1 MALLKSY
8 TCSKCAGVLFFD
20 SDQEFFEC
28 PFCGTGFDA
37 VDFHGDELLDQGEE
51 CLKQSDFAGAK
62 EKFIK
67 ILEKDPSNFAA
78 LKGRILSEAR
88 CTSTEGLKDPEFYK
102 KCRLSPVR
110 AAVNTAVD
118 RSPEFAVDYF
128 AKLSQMVSIAEELAQ
143 VEDEQSVVKRSL
155 DETSVGISRRFL
167 SNSRQSFKHSL
178 IIMGAA
184 VAFASVY
191 HFVQMLAAGITDW
204 TFFLVIEGL
213 MVLVYGAFFL
223 AFFFI
228 TRAERKR
235 AEAPHRIMVQ
245 ASNNA
250 SSAGYKAEGL
260 KKEYLKVYNELQTLE
275 ETTREALN
283 GLENGKTEDHG
294 TETPDSGKTV
304 LCAKCAAQLTLD
316 KEKRVYQC
324 NSCGVAY
331 GISLF
336 FGLPLEKALNSMN
349 MGRYSDAD
357 QRFTNILMVEP
368 SDFDALLGKILCTG
382 KWSKVSRIGLT
393 GDLRPISFKILKEQV
408 EKTGESASDSDKA
421 YFVTLGELISVLEE
435 LSMIDYKEKIA
446 EKKNREL
453 DIRDKVFSTPDN
465 NIKSA
470 NYKERWSIEEKNRPY
485 VGKKKDRQLQFER
498 LKESLLQMKSG
509 SVLNK

>member
-1 MALLKSY
+1 MAVLKSY
-8 TCSKCAGVLFFD
+8 TCSKCAGVLIFD
-20 SDQEFFEC
+20 SDQEYFDC
-28 PFCGTGFDA
+28 PFCGTRFDA
-37 VDFHGDELLDQGEE
+37 VDFHGDELLQQAEE
-51 CLKQSDFAGAK
+51 CLKQSDFATAK
-62 EKFIK
+62 EKFLK
-67 ILEKDPSNFAA
+67 VLEKDPSNFDA
-78 LKGRILSEAR
+78 LRGNILSEAK
-88 CTSTEGLKDPEFYK
+88 CSSTEGLKDPEFYQR
-102 KCRLSPVR
+102 CRLSSVR
-110 AAVNTAVD
+110 AAVDRAVESTPD
-118 RSPEFAVDYF
+118 FASDYF
-128 AKLSQMVSIAEELAQ
+128 KKLSEMISMAEELSP
-143 VEDEQSVVKRSL
+143 VENEVRVVQKSL
-155 DETSVGISRRFL
+155 DKTTVE
-167 SNSRQSFKHSL
+167 NSRNYLTKSRESFKSIMVIMGVGL
-178 IIMGAA
+178 II
-184 VAFASVY
+184 ASVY

-204 TFFLVIEGL
+204 TFFLVIEGM

-235 AEAPHRIMVQ
+235 AEAPHRVMVQ

-260 KKEYLKVYNELQTLE
+260 KKEYLKVYNELQALE

-294 TETPDSGKTV
+294 TETPDSGKTI
-304 LCAKCAAQLTLD
+304 LCSKCAAQLSLD

-336 FGLPLEKALNSMN
+336 FGLPLEKALNSLN
-349 MGRYSDAD
+349 MGRYDDAD

-446 EKKNREL
+446 EKKNKEL

-498 LKESLLQMKSG
+498 LKESLLKMKND